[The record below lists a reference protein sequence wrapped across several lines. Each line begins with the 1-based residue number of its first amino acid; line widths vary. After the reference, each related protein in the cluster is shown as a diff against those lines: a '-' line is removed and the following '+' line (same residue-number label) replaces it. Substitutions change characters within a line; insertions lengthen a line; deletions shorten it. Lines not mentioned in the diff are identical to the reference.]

1 VNSVAGSRKRMLE
14 AAQKAVETGTVNRM
28 PAIKTPT
35 GQPMVAKPGESS
47 TSVKAAK
54 GLASIE
60 ANVLRSG
67 NTNSKI
73 PGAEGQNPA
82 DLAAQLVTQA
92 LKKKGQ
98 QIDPAG
104 DAPSDYH
111 SSNFRNVQDSV
122 KSERAKASGSPKFDR
137 ASLSRTHAGGPN
149 VAQLGITAVVL
160 IVLGGAGYYGYQ
172 TFFAHPAATTK
183 EVVPATMTVDQMLA
197 ANKLDAAQAALD
209 KVRKTSK
216 VGPKDADRCIKL
228 AKKLA
233 DTEKFDDAIEVLGY
247 VPRRSPAYRAAQ
259 KLLKGYK
266 VIKGSTSGQ

>member
-1 VNSVAGSRKRMLE
+1 
-14 AAQKAVETGTVNRM
+14 M
-28 PAIKTPT
+28 PALKTLT
-35 GQPMVAKPGESS
+35 GQPAVAKPAESS
-47 TSVKAAK
+47 TSIKAAK
-54 GLASIE
+54 GLASVE
-60 ANVLRSG
+60 ANVLRAN

-104 DAPSDYH
+104 DASSDYH

-122 KSERAKASGSPKFDR
+122 KTERAKASGLPKFDR
-137 ASLSRTHAGGPN
+137 ASLSRTHSGGPHL
-149 VAQLGITAVVL
+149 ARLGIAVVL
-160 IVLGGAGYYGYQ
+160 LAVLGGGGYYAYQ
-172 TFFAHPAATTK
+172 TYFAHPAPQKDA
-183 EVVPATMTVDQMLA
+183 VPAIMTVDQMIA
-197 ANKLDAAQAALD
+197 GNKLEAAQAALD

-216 VGPKDADRCIKL
+216 VGPKDSERCIKL

-233 DTEKFDDAIEVLGY
+233 DAEKFDDAIEVLGY
-247 VPRRSPAYRAAQ
+247 VPRRSPSYRSAQ